1 MRDFGG
7 PLEKYPAMNLSVDL
21 SHTALV
27 FPGQGSQR
35 AEMRELV
42 ASHCPELIPL
52 ATSEV
57 GSDPFERV
65 ADGTSFQ
72 QPALYCAAIAGWK
85 AAGAPHAAWFVGH
98 SLGEVAAA
106 AASGAISI
114 TDGLRLAVVRG
125 QVMQQAAEASPGGM
139 LAVLGE
145 ARGAPA
151 LANSLGLTVAN
162 DNAPGQ
168 IVLSGP
174 TEEISEA
181 RRRFREAGIRTV
193 RLPVAGAFHSPAMTS
208 ALPEFRAALD
218 GVEVGTPD
226 NLFSSITASPVEDL
240 RETLLSALIRPVR
253 WRESVLRL
261 CEVGAR
267 RFLESGPGEVLTGL
281 IRRTT
286 DEAEALPIIDFTANR
301 ELADA

>member
-1 MRDFGG
+1 
-7 PLEKYPAMNLSVDL
+7 
-21 SHTALV
+21 
-27 FPGQGSQR
+27 
-35 AEMRELV
+35 
-42 ASHCPELIPL
+42 
-52 ATSEV
+52 
-57 GSDPFERV
+57 
-65 ADGTSFQ
+65 
-72 QPALYCAAIAGWK
+72 
-85 AAGAPHAAWFVGH
+85 
-98 SLGEVAAA
+98 
-106 AASGAISI
+106 
-114 TDGLRLAVVRG
+114 
-125 QVMQQAAEASPGGM
+125 MQQAAEASPGGM